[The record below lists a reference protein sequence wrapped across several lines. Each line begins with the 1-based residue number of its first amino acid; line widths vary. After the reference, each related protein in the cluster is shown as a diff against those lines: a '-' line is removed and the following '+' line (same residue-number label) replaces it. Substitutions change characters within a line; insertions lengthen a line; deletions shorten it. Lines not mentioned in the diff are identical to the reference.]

1 MAKKKLNTYRLHF
14 VMKEYYY
21 VDVEATNL
29 DEAMEQAEEIES
41 SQLKSIEDIL
51 VEYEFDREFTINT
64 NSDQGINNGK
74 RL

>member
-29 DEAMEQAEEIES
+29 DEAMEQAEEIRS
-41 SQLKSIEDIL
+41 SQLESIEDTL
-51 VEYEFDREFTINT
+51 EYEFDREFTINT
-64 NSDQGINNGK
+64 NSN
-74 RL
+74 

>member
-29 DEAMEQAEEIES
+29 DEAMEQAEDIES
-41 SQLKSIEDIL
+41 SQLKSIDDTF
-51 VEYEFDREFTINT
+51 EYEFDREFTINT
-64 NSDQGINNGK
+64 NSDQEV
-74 RL
+74 

>member
-29 DEAMEQAEEIES
+29 DEAMEQAEEIRS
-41 SQLKSIEDIL
+41 SQLESIEDTL
-51 VEYEFDREFTINT
+51 EYEFDREFTINT
-64 NSDQGINNGK
+64 NSDEGINNG
-74 RL
+74 

>member
-29 DEAMEQAEEIES
+29 DEAMKQAEEIGS
-41 SQLKSIEDIL
+41 SQLESIEDTL
-51 VEYEFDREFTINT
+51 EYEFDREFTINT
-64 NSDQGINNGK
+64 NSDQEV
-74 RL
+74 

>member
-29 DEAMEQAEEIES
+29 DEAMEQAKEIGS
-41 SQLKSIEDIL
+41 AQLKSIEDTL
-51 VEYEFDREFTINT
+51 EYEFDREFTINT
-64 NSDQGINNGK
+64 NSDQEV
-74 RL
+74 

>member
-14 VMKEYYY
+14 VMEEYYY

-41 SQLKSIEDIL
+41 SQLKSNEHIL
-51 VEYEFDREFTINT
+51 EEYEFDREFTINT
-64 NSDQGINNGK
+64 NSDEGINNG
-74 RL
+74 

>member
-29 DEAMEQAEEIES
+29 DEAMEQAEEIAS
-41 SQLKSIEDIL
+41 YQLKSIDNTF
-51 VEYEFDREFTINT
+51 EYEFDREFTINT
-64 NSDQGINNGK
+64 NQDQEV
-74 RL
+74 

>member
-29 DEAMEQAEEIES
+29 DEAMEKAEEIES
-41 SQLKSIEDIL
+41 SQLKSIDDTF
-51 VEYEFDREFTINT
+51 EYEFDREFTINT
-64 NSDQGINNGK
+64 NSDQEV
-74 RL
+74 

>member
-29 DEAMEQAEEIES
+29 DEAIEQVEEIES
-41 SQLKSIEDIL
+41 AQLKSNEHIL
-51 VEYEFDREFTINT
+51 EKYEFDREFTINT
-64 NSDQGINNGK
+64 NSDQGVNNG
-74 RL
+74 